1 MPTAVDK
8 RLAAREIIDI
18 LMEIATLLVRLTL
31 FTTGFWTMLSKLHP
45 QNTHL
50 DRQTI
55 SLCVSMIENGVN
67 PEALA
72 VGGLRIVTVELQ
84 AHCTCTSRR

>member
-1 MPTAVDK
+1 MPPTMDK

-18 LMEIATLLVRLTL
+18 LMEIATLLVRSITDHCVLRKL
-31 FTTGFWTMLSKLHP
+31 LSKLHL

-72 VGGLRIVTVELQ
+72 VGALRIVTVEL
-84 AHCTCTSRR
+84 